1 MDPRASHT
9 PFSRCP
15 IHNPGDHAFIRE
27 KEEAMIHWYK
37 KGYICSFVSIIL
49 HGMRNLQRRS
59 VSR

>member
-37 KGYICSFVSIIL
+37 KGIHL
-49 HGMRNLQRRS
+49 
-59 VSR
+59 